1 MYILYICSDSL
12 YVYIYMY
19 IYIYIYIYIYMCVHP
34 LFIRT
39 RTRRAHFSR
48 IYVCINARVTDVH
61 SHISTLLLCICSAI
75 ISAVDSLNVNAHL
88 YILSLLVLVRLRH
101 VLAHHDLP
109 LSSPIVVID
118 ARAAG
123 RSESRQVASR
133 RADSRPKGGLCDC
146 LAPTWCE
153 MR

>member
-1 MYILYICSDSL
+1 MISHHRHHHGHHESSPIDYNTTTTTTTTTTTSTTSL
-12 YVYIYMY
+12 RSSKLGTGDTHVTS
-19 IYIYIYIYIYMCVHP
+19 HP
-34 LFIRT
+34 T
-39 RTRRAHFSR
+39 R
-48 IYVCINARVTDVH
+48 
-61 SHISTLLLCICSAI
+61 LCHGGP
-75 ISAVDSLNVNAHL
+75 N
-88 YILSLLVLVRLRH
+88 RH